1 MNWEQISGIL
11 RHILTFGGGF
21 VVAKGW
27 LSEGLMMDV
36 VGAII
41 TIGGVIWSVVN
52 KTPSAIVSSAAGLA
66 EVQSIK
72 LEPSAPTALVQSTPS
87 NVTK

>member
-1 MNWEQISGIL
+1 MNWQQISGIL

-21 VVAKGW
+21 LVAKGW
-27 LSEGLMMDV
+27 ISDGVMLDI

-41 TIGGVIWSVVN
+41 TIGGVIWSMIN
-52 KTPSAIVSSAAGLA
+52 KTPNNMVANAAALP

-72 LEPSAPTALVQSTPS
+72 LEQSAPIEMAAPA
-87 NVTK
+87 NVSK